1 VIAKNINGRT
11 DNSIK
16 NHWNSVMKRKW
27 TEYSEKL
34 DDFLANP
41 DKLQQ
46 YTGKEYELLNIFIN
60 DTNGG
65 QKQLSIEDTRTP
77 VTSLEDD
84 DESEKTLEE
93 DIWFNNFSNMGQLS
107 MNCDLCHEVSY
118 KFLQCRDED
127 QMDMIYNMNPIH
139 CHENGLNEECLS
151 FSDGNVESP
160 WLLSSSGDD
169 DNNNINNE

>member
-1 VIAKNINGRT
+1 
-11 DNSIK
+11 
-16 NHWNSVMKRKW
+16 MKRKW

-41 DKLQQ
+41 EKLTQVS
-46 YTGKEYELLNIFIN
+46 GKEYELLNIFIN

-77 VTSLEDD
+77 ITSQEDD
-84 DESEKTLEE
+84 DESEKTLDD
-93 DIWFNNFSNMGQLS
+93 DIWFNSFSNTCQLN
-107 MNCDLCHEVSY
+107 MNCDYAHEVSY
-118 KFLQCRDED
+118 KFLQSRDED
-127 QMDMIYNMNPIH
+127 HMDMIYNMNPH
-139 CHENGLNEECLS
+139 CHENRLNEEHLS
-151 FSDGNVESP
+151 FSDKSIESP